1 MRRYLIAALCGLACV
16 AAAPRLLEAC
26 GDKLLMVG
34 RGLRFQRAYAS
45 EYPGTIVIY
54 ARATASAKAAIRD
67 SDLQKN
73 LRQAGHSVSVI
84 ENSELFAQALRTVP
98 VDVVLADVADAPMI
112 EPLAQASASR
122 PAVRYVSSPAANAE
136 TKRLQ
141 QQYACPLKPS
151 DNTVKYLD
159 VIEDA
164 MKARVGKKP
173 GAPHA
178 R

>member
-1 MRRYLIAALCGLACV
+1 MRRYVIGALCGLACM

-34 RGLRFQRAYAS
+34 RGIRFQRAYAS

-54 ARATASAKAAIRD
+54 ARVTASAKAAIRD
-67 SDLQKN
+67 SDLHKS

-84 ENSELFAQALRTVP
+84 ENAALLDQALRTVP
-98 VDVVLADVADAPMI
+98 VDVVLADIADAPMI
-112 EPLAQASASR
+112 EPLAQTAGSK
-122 PAVRYVSSPAANAE
+122 PVVRYVSFPSPSPE

-141 QQYACPLKPS
+141 QQYACPLKAS
-151 DNTVKYLD
+151 DNTVKFLD

-173 GAPHA
+173 GVSHG